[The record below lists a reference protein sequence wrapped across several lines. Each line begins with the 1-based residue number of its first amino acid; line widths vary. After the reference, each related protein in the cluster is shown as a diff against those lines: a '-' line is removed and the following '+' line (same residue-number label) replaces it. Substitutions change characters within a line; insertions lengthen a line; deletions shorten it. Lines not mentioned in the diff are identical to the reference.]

1 MTTCKRCGAARYP
14 NEMSRITINGKE
26 IFLCQGCERKM
37 MPALRDRRSL
47 GRLIHSTLPLG
58 ETVRINKE
66 RARRYAGSQ
75 FKEERP

>member
-1 MTTCKRCGAARYP
+1 MTTCKRCGAHGRP
-14 NEMSRITINGKE
+14 HGLIKITINGKE
-26 IFLCQGCERKM
+26 MFLCRDCERKLI
-37 MPALRDRRSL
+37 PALRDRRAL
-47 GRLIHSTLPLG
+47 GSFIRSTLPLG